1 MTMSFTSF
9 LYLEFFQTALFLGV
23 NAVVHGA
30 KMNKVDNPFLN
41 EMSLTDYEPDIEEA
55 QRVQAEQAIRE
66 AIAKGELV
74 EAAQLQE

>member
-1 MTMSFTSF
+1 MSFTSF

>member
-1 MTMSFTSF
+1 
-9 LYLEFFQTALFLGV
+9 
-23 NAVVHGA
+23 
-30 KMNKVDNPFLN
+30 MNKVDNPFLN